1 MTDFPKKLQ
10 QKLKER
16 QENNALRSL
25 SLPENLIDF
34 SSNDYLGFAK
44 NPLIYEAAGQLLA
57 ERNLLQNGAT
67 GSRLLS
73 GNNGLYVEL
82 EEMLAGFH
90 HSEAALVFNSGYD
103 ANVGFFA
110 SVPQRG
116 DTVLY
121 DALIHASIRD
131 GIGLGLAK
139 SYKFKHNDLEN
150 LEAIIK
156 RCQNNGT
163 PDGVIFV
170 VTESVFSMDGD
181 SPDLPAL
188 TELCNRNDCRLVI
201 DEAHAV
207 GVFGPNGAGRTQE
220 FGLEDA
226 LFARIVTFGKA
237 IGCHGAVIL
246 GSEALKSYLVNFAR
260 SFIYTTGLPPHSQA
274 TVMAAY
280 GHLSAIHTSV
290 GSDLSGQNTTL
301 SLHKNIEYLNQKL
314 EALNLKRFFIPSQ
327 SAIHCCLVPNNESAK
342 RLAEILRECN
352 FDVRP
357 ILSPTVPKGM
367 ERLRICLHS
376 YNREEGINGLLEAIQ
391 KHIPDFA

>member
-131 GIGLGLAK
+131 GIGLG
-139 SYKFKHNDLEN
+139 
-150 LEAIIK
+150 
-156 RCQNNGT
+156 
-163 PDGVIFV
+163 
-170 VTESVFSMDGD
+170 
-181 SPDLPAL
+181 
-188 TELCNRNDCRLVI
+188 
-201 DEAHAV
+201 
-207 GVFGPNGAGRTQE
+207 
-220 FGLEDA
+220 
-226 LFARIVTFGKA
+226 
-237 IGCHGAVIL
+237 
-246 GSEALKSYLVNFAR
+246 
-260 SFIYTTGLPPHSQA
+260 
-274 TVMAAY
+274 
-280 GHLSAIHTSV
+280 
-290 GSDLSGQNTTL
+290 
-301 SLHKNIEYLNQKL
+301 
-314 EALNLKRFFIPSQ
+314 
-327 SAIHCCLVPNNESAK
+327 
-342 RLAEILRECN
+342 
-352 FDVRP
+352 
-357 ILSPTVPKGM
+357 
-367 ERLRICLHS
+367 
-376 YNREEGINGLLEAIQ
+376 
-391 KHIPDFA
+391 